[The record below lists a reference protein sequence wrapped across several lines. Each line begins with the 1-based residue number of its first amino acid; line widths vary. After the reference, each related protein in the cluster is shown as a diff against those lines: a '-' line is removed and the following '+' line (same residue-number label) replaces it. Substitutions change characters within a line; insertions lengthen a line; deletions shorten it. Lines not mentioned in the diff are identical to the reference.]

1 MYQIQSE
8 YLFPTQIVR
17 GQLPNFQDIQQPLI
31 DWIYDYKNKNNDIA
45 RISNKGG
52 WQSESKEVFTDDGF
66 KPFEKAIVGCV
77 NELCME
83 YKLAQSLRLIQMW
96 INVNGPNSYNVSH
109 RHPGSILSGVL
120 WIRQTPEMG
129 RFVFDNMDNGYRD
142 ALLLTNTDVRHLVT
156 NKMSPEIVPE
166 YQNGTIMIFP
176 SGLSHRVEINE
187 TQEDRLT
194 LSFNICYG

>member
-8 YLFPTQIVR
+8 YLFPTQVVT
-17 GQLPNFQDIQQPLI
+17 GQLPNFKNIQQPLV
-31 DWIYDYKNKNNDIA
+31 DWIYDYKERNNDIA

-52 WQSESKEVFTDDGF
+52 WQSESKEVFTDEGF
-66 KPFEKAIVGCV
+66 KPFERAIISCV

-83 YKLAQSLRLIQMW
+83 FRLVQSLRLMQMW

-109 RHPGSILSGVL
+109 RHPGCILSGVL
-120 WIRQTPEMG
+120 WVRQIAEMG

-142 ALLLTNTDVRHLVT
+142 ALLLTNTDVKHLL
-156 NKMSPEIVPE
+156 NHKMPPE
-166 YQNGTIMIFP
+166 YVPRYKDGTMIIFP

-187 TQEDRLT
+187 TTKDRLS
-194 LSFNICYG
+194 LSFNISYG

>member
-8 YLFPTQIVR
+8 YLFPTQVVT
-17 GQLPNFQDIQQPLI
+17 GQLPDFQNIQQPLV
-31 DWIYDYKNKNNDIA
+31 DWMYDYKEKNNDIA

-52 WQSESKEVFTDDGF
+52 WQSKSKEVFTDKGF
-66 KPFEKAIVGCV
+66 KPFEKAIIGCV

-83 YKLAQSLRLIQMW
+83 FRLAQPLRLMQMW
-96 INVNGPNSYNVSH
+96 ININGPNSYNVSH

-120 WIRQTPEMG
+120 WVKQTAEMG

-142 ALLLTNTDVRHLVT
+142 ALLLTNTDVKHLLDH
-156 NKMSPEIVPE
+156 KMPPE
-166 YQNGTIMIFP
+166 YVPMYKDGTMIIFP
-176 SGLSHRVEINE
+176 SGLTHRVEINE
-187 TQEDRLT
+187 TTEDRLT